1 VFHLYVVIVK
11 KNLRR
16 KLITYLKK
24 NNINPGIHYK
34 LANHEQ
40 IPFKNF
46 KKGKLINTKKI
57 IPNILS
63 LPIYPALSITS
74 VKKIIKL
81 INNFS

>member
-1 VFHLYVVIVK
+1 M
-11 KNLRR
+11 NLRK
-16 KLITYLKK
+16 KLIMYLKK

-34 LANHEQ
+34 LANHQQ

-46 KKGKLINTKKI
+46 KKSKLINTKKI

-63 LPIYPALSITS
+63 LPIYPALSMAN

-81 INNFS
+81 INDFN